1 MKPKRIWAMM
11 GVVYMVITFLL
22 TTYWIATTTLIRGIT
37 GILLFPAAGALA
49 AQFYNRSWLLRH
61 GRFGG
66 HEEDPDFAEPPEGQ
80 PGAGRQTVFGVL
92 FTVLTLFLLAW
103 GIWQT
108 AQFLG
113 GHS

>member
-11 GVVYMVITFLL
+11 GVVYMVIIFLL

-61 GRFGG
+61 G
-66 HEEDPDFAEPPEGQ
+66 D
-80 PGAGRQTVFGVL
+80 FGVL